1 MGQFLQSNPLMA
13 SHLKGEAGASQAYGK
28 TRGVSCETNGDLLS
42 LVRGLKCG
50 NSQYY
55 LPLAPYYELS
65 NSHIFQESA
74 TLTYLLIHLFV

>member
-1 MGQFLQSNPLMA
+1 MGQFLQSDPLMA
-13 SHLKGEAGASQAYGK
+13 SHLKEEAGASQASGK
-28 TRGVSCETNGDLLS
+28 TRGVSCETNGDLS

-55 LPLAPYYELS
+55 LPLAHYYELS